1 MATRSTLL
9 LLFFALFSNLLFAQ
23 KGIFTGKEIKGIT
36 SPELEYEFSNW
47 RIFDIDA
54 APLHNMAK
62 NAQSTTELRL
72 RLGNTYDWVLQL
84 TPDDIFASNFQLSVA
99 TDAGIETRPKGEI
112 KTFGGYAAGSPENHV
127 RMTLNEAFIFGYVEI
142 GDVTYFIEPA
152 QRFKADLPDSYYI
165 VYRTD
170 EVLPHPNLTCG
181 WSATEHR
188 RHEHSHDHAEEEGT
202 EKIIGNCYTIEIAL
216 AADFLM
222 FQAFSSNVGN
232 VQNFM
237 TGVLNNVQT
246 NYDNEFADQIQFQI
260 VTQFVVTS
268 SASNP
273 WTNSTDAGDLLESF
287 RDWGNSN
294 GFGVT
299 FDVASLWTNRNFNGT
314 TIGVA
319 WLGGVCNNLRYNT
332 LQNFTASAAFL
343 RVLQA
348 HELGHN
354 FDANHDDEAS
364 NTIMAPSVNASTAWS
379 AASISAINSFVNGL
393 ANGGGCLSSCGTVV
407 APPEAAIVAPVTF
420 VCPGSVVPL
429 IDNTTGGPTS
439 WNWIMPGATPA
450 NSNEQ
455 HPVVKYNLPGNYV
468 ATLVASNSEGTSIA
482 DAEITV
488 SEGGDKYLIY
498 ETFEAGPGFWEVFNP
513 DNSITWEWVNVG
525 GTQYGKKAM
534 GINNFGY
541 TATNQK
547 DALISPPLDLST
559 QTDILLEIDYAYRR
573 FNASR
578 SDKMIIS
585 VSTNG
590 GTTYPNVIF
599 QGQEMG
605 SGNFATASDSQTA
618 FSPTSFNDWCYGL
631 DFGAD
636 CLLLDLSNFSG
647 ESNVRI
653 KIENQTAHGNNM
665 YIDNIRV
672 SSSCISLAAPE
683 PDFIADVTVGCAPLT
698 VQFEDVSTG
707 IVSGRFW
714 NFPGGSPSTAEDQ
727 FPLVTYN
734 TPGSY
739 EVSLQVSNSA
749 GFAVKTESSYI
760 TVLGGPV
767 ANFSNTVNNL
777 SIQTSNLSTNA
788 TSYIWNFGDG
798 SPTSTATSPA
808 HTYTQAGTYTI
819 RLTAI
824 NECGQSVKELMVT
837 VISPLTAAFSASA
850 TQGCAPLSVTF
861 SDQSQGNAT
870 SWMWT
875 FEGGTPATSTA
886 QNPTVTFSQA
896 GTYNVSLTVGNGSLQ
911 STAQQVDY
919 VVVNGGPT
927 AAFATNAS
935 LGNNVVQFAN
945 NSTAASNYEWFF
957 GDDVESTEENPSH
970 TYEADGAYTVT
981 LVAHNAC
988 GNDTSTQ
995 TLIILLP
1002 PTATFT
1008 QNLSNGCQGL
1018 SIVFTAV
1025 PQGEGLTYAWTFEGG
1040 NPASSDAPNPTV
1052 SYATAGTYDV
1062 QLIVSN
1068 AAGADTVAQSGV
1080 VIVSPN
1086 PQAAFTANGNLG
1098 EAVVQ
1103 FGNTST
1109 DASSYQWFFGD
1120 DAESTEENPSH
1131 TYEAD
1136 GTYIVTLVA
1145 NNACGSDTT
1154 TQEVTILLP
1163 PNATFTQSGSNGCEG
1178 LSVDFTAAPQGE
1190 GLTYAWTFEGG
1201 NPASSDLP
1209 NPTISYATAGTYDV
1223 QLIVSNAAG
1232 ADTIAQNGAV
1242 IVSPNPQA
1250 AFTAIGNLGDAVV
1263 QFGNTSTDASSYQ
1276 WFFGDD
1282 SESTEENPSHTY
1294 EADGTYTVTL
1304 VANNACGS
1312 DTTTQ
1317 EVTILLPPNATFTQ
1331 NLSNGCEG
1339 LSVDFTAA
1347 PQGEGLT
1354 YAWTFE
1360 GGNPASSDA
1369 PNPTVSYAT
1378 AGTYDVQLIVSN
1390 AAGADTIAQND
1401 VVNILGGAAANFS
1414 AAVNGFNVN
1423 FENNS
1428 IGGSTYFW
1436 DFGDE
1441 NTSDAFEPSHVY
1453 EENGVFLVTLIAVNA
1468 CGNDTISIEIII
1480 DSALPV
1486 AAFSFENSKGCAPL
1500 VVQFSSESVNADSV
1514 HWTFPGG
1521 TPSSSDELNPT
1532 ITYTTPGIY
1541 NATIVAYNMA
1551 GSGALTQMNII
1562 EVGDVPN
1569 AAFDVTQDEGTVNFA
1584 NISENAD
1591 SYEWH
1596 FGDGETSTE
1605 NDPVHEYSQSGDYLV
1620 QLIASNLCGSDTIT
1634 KEVNIVIVSIEEVAQ
1649 RLDFKLY
1656 PNPNSGNFML
1666 EMEAPAAPWLD
1677 LKIYD
1682 ALGRL
1687 VYEEAM
1693 EFRSGQLQKP
1703 VNLANAAA
1711 GVYWITLQ
1719 AEAFN
1724 ITRKVVIGY

>member
-1098 EAVVQ
+1098 
-1103 FGNTST
+1103 
-1109 DASSYQWFFGD
+1109 
-1120 DAESTEENPSH
+1120 
-1131 TYEAD
+1131 
-1136 GTYIVTLVA
+1136 
-1145 NNACGSDTT
+1145 
-1154 TQEVTILLP
+1154 
-1163 PNATFTQSGSNGCEG
+1163 
-1178 LSVDFTAAPQGE
+1178 
-1190 GLTYAWTFEGG
+1190 
-1201 NPASSDLP
+1201 
-1209 NPTISYATAGTYDV
+1209 
-1223 QLIVSNAAG
+1223 
-1232 ADTIAQNGAV
+1232 
-1242 IVSPNPQA
+1242 
-1250 AFTAIGNLGDAVV
+1250 DAVV